1 MDLAMP
7 HPAVTRTNQA
17 VSETYLFSLIRGY
30 KQCKNTDEELCKAAN
45 AVLSPGCCSS
55 GWSQCAHTFL
65 SCCDFHAA
73 RGTATFPPWT
83 WGLGFLSE
91 GTGMG
96 LFHSWISTQ
105 ELEQHHSSSGITRD
119 DLLLSK
125 SSQEAHQLQWHW
137 QLPGALAERF
147 LPTGPVCSP
156 WSTAV
161 QVDQSQ
167 VVCIV
172 LFCWQVQSKFRAA

>member
-1 MDLAMP
+1 MQGRPYSYPKSFCKFLSTVTDCSSMDLAMP
-7 HPAVTRTNQA
+7 HPAVTCTNQA

-83 WGLGFLSE
+83 WGWVFYQKALGWGCSIVEFL
-91 GTGMG
+91 
-96 LFHSWISTQ
+96 H
-105 ELEQHHSSSGITRD
+105 RN
-119 DLLLSK
+119 
-125 SSQEAHQLQWHW
+125 
-137 QLPGALAERF
+137 
-147 LPTGPVCSP
+147 
-156 WSTAV
+156 WSNTTV
-161 QVDQSQ
+161 PQV
-167 VVCIV
+167 
-172 LFCWQVQSKFRAA
+172 